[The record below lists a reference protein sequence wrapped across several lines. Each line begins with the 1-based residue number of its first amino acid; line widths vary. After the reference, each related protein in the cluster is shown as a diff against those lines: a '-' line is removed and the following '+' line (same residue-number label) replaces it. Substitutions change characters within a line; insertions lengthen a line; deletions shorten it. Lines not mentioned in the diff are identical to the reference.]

1 VKLFNQILSN
11 PIFRTRIRK
20 IYGRSFYW
28 SWAKWIGKKKI
39 LSPYIDPLDLVV
51 KEAFPSSVQNY
62 IFGLE
67 DFSEMGFLMHFL
79 RKDDFFVDIGANI
92 GAYSLLAAGVSEAFV
107 LSFEPDDAR
116 RDFLK
121 EQVMVNGLHPLI
133 YIDSRVVGTKEET
146 LIFSEHSVSKNI
158 YVEAGVPRIAV
169 SIDSLELEKTPNMVK
184 IDAKGY
190 GLEVIQ
196 GMRQL
201 LEHEDMKAVICSF
214 SEDIEPEIRDLTR
227 EIIRSEGF
235 KVCSYNPVSR
245 VLEESEALDKELMLF
260 VRDLD
265 FARQRLA
272 LAKSFS
278 WFNKQI

>member
-1 VKLFNQILSN
+1 
-11 PIFRTRIRK
+11 
-20 IYGRSFYW
+20 
-28 SWAKWIGKKKI
+28 
-39 LSPYIDPLDLVV
+39 
-51 KEAFPSSVQNY
+51 
-62 IFGLE
+62 
-67 DFSEMGFLMHFL
+67 
-79 RKDDFFVDIGANI
+79 
-92 GAYSLLAAGVSEAFV
+92 V

-190 GLEVIQ
+190 DLEVIQ

-235 KVCSYNPVSR
+235 KICSYDPVNR
-245 VLEESEALDKELMLF
+245 VLEESTELDKELMLF

-265 FARQRLA
+265 FAQQRLM

>member
-1 VKLFNQILSN
+1 
-11 PIFRTRIRK
+11 
-20 IYGRSFYW
+20 
-28 SWAKWIGKKKI
+28 
-39 LSPYIDPLDLVV
+39 
-51 KEAFPSSVQNY
+51 
-62 IFGLE
+62 
-67 DFSEMGFLMHFL
+67 MGFLMHFL

-190 GLEVIQ
+190 GLEVVQ

-235 KVCSYNPVSR
+235 KICSYDPVSR
-245 VLEESEALDKELMLF
+245 VLEESAELDKELMLF

-265 FARQRLA
+265 FAQQRLS

-278 WFNKQI
+278 WFNKKI